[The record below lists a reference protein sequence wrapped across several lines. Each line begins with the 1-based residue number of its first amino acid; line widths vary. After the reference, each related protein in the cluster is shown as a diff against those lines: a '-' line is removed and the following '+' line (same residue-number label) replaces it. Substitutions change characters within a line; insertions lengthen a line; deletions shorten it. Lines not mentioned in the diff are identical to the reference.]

1 MYAVGLKRN
10 CAWLLAAGT
19 SAAGT
24 CADVDASTD
33 VDATPYVDPRAKTH
47 QYSHS
52 STSNPYPRATHPYPR
67 TAHPYPR
74 ATHPDLGTTDRY
86 AYYCAAD
93 SYSLTDILGGEG
105 QTFSSPHRDRSG
117 DRVGFHI

>member
-1 MYAVGLKRN
+1 MYAVGLKRD

-47 QYSHS
+47 QYSH
-52 STSNPYPRATHPYPR
+52 PRATHPYS
-67 TAHPYPR
+67 R
-74 ATHPDLGTTDRY
+74 ATHPYARTTHPYARTANRY
-86 AYYCAAD
+86 AHYCAAD

-105 QTFSSPHRDRSG
+105 QTFSSSHRNRSG
-117 DRVGFHI
+117 DRFGFHI

>member
-1 MYAVGLKRN
+1 MYAVGLKRD

-47 QYSHS
+47 QYSPS
-52 STSNPYPRATHPYPR
+52 SSSNPYSRASNPYPRATHCY
-67 TAHPYPR
+67 AH
-74 ATHPDLGTTDRY
+74 
-86 AYYCAAD
+86 YCAAD
-93 SYSLTDILGGEG
+93 SYSLTDIPGGEG

>member
-10 CAWLLAAGT
+10 CAWLL
-19 SAAGT
+19 AAGT

-52 STSNPYPRATHPYPR
+52 STSNPYSRTANRYARTANRYARTTNRYPR
-67 TAHPYPR
+67 TANRYSRTGAPDSHSIRDYSRHPAMGRGRIEQGP
-74 ATHPDLGTTDRY
+74 AE
-86 AYYCAAD
+86 CFK
-93 SYSLTDILGGEG
+93 IV
-105 QTFSSPHRDRSG
+105 G
-117 DRVGFHI
+117 DPNG